1 MHDNDKCI
9 DSALELTCFFS
20 LSTYTQHN
28 QVYYIMQ
35 QYTDS
40 IYVYRL

>member
-9 DSALELTCFFS
+9 DSALELTCFFFS
-20 LSTYTQHN
+20 LQHN
-28 QVYYIMQ
+28 QVYYVMQ